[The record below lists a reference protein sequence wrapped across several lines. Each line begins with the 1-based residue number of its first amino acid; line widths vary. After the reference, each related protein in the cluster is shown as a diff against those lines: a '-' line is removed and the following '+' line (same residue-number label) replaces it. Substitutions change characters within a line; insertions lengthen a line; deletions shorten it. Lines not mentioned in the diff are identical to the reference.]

1 MNEHEI
7 EPIRGLPGNLPP
19 GEQIL
24 WQGAPRP
31 LGLAR
36 SAYHARSV
44 AIYFGLLTAVALGL
58 AIAHGSPLLGTLITA
73 GLGLVA
79 VALLC
84 GMAWLSARAS
94 VYTLTSRRLVLRV
107 GVALPTCVNLPLS
120 RVAAVD
126 LSAGGDIALRL
137 TDAPPLGWVA
147 LWPHARPWRLSRPE
161 PMLRALPDAPAVA
174 AQIAR
179 ACLAAAPNGRM
190 AAAPVA
196 SPAPA
201 RALPE
206 AMVA

>member
-19 GEQIL
+19 GERIL
-24 WQGAPRP
+24 WQGAPDP
-31 LGLAR
+31 LALAR
-36 SAYHARSV
+36 SAYHAGSV
-44 AIYFGLLTAVALGL
+44 AIYFGLLVAVALGL
-58 AIAHGSPLLGTLITA
+58 AIAHGSALLGTLITA

-79 VALLC
+79 VALLY
-84 GMAWLSARAS
+84 GLAWLSARAS
-94 VYTLTSRRLVLRV
+94 VYTLTDRRIVLRV

-137 TDAPPLGWVA
+137 TDSPPLGWVA

-161 PMLRALPDAPAVA
+161 PMLRALPDAAIIA

-190 AAAPVA
+190 ATAPVA
-196 SPAPA
+196 PVAPA